1 MYIFD
6 VTAQQGRWLAV
17 KQATIATNVSNAN
30 TPGYKAQEVRPFDE
44 VLDRT
49 RLTLASTHAGHLDAG
64 GADVRSAVTKA
75 ADPWEVS
82 HSGNSVSL
90 EQERWP
96 ARPQAPRKLPAALLA
111 AHSSASVPPWPSDL
125 PRISSS
131 TSRKLPTRCGCKRR
145 PRSWRAL
152 RLSRARCRS
161 RT

>member
-30 TPGYKAQEVRPFDE
+30 TPGYKAQEVRAFDE

-49 RLTLASTHAGHLDAG
+49 RLTLASTHAGHLDTG

-90 EQERWP
+90 EQEMLKASEVNRSY
-96 ARPQAPRKLPAALLA
+96 ALNTSIVKAFHRMYLA
-111 AHSSASVPPWPSDL
+111 SA
-125 PRISSS
+125 
-131 TSRKLPTRCGCKRR
+131 KG
-145 PRSWRAL
+145 
-152 RLSRARCRS
+152 
-161 RT
+161 

>member
-17 KQATIATNVSNAN
+17 KQATIATNVANAN
-30 TPGYKAQEVRPFDE
+30 TPGYKAQEVRAFDE

-49 RLTLASTHAGHLDAG
+49 RLTLASTHAGHLDTG

-90 EQERWP
+90 EQEMLKASEVNRSY
-96 ARPQAPRKLPAALLA
+96 ALNTSIVKAFHRMYLA
-111 AHSSASVPPWPSDL
+111 SA
-125 PRISSS
+125 
-131 TSRKLPTRCGCKRR
+131 KG
-145 PRSWRAL
+145 
-152 RLSRARCRS
+152 
-161 RT
+161 

>member
-49 RLTLASTHAGHLDAG
+49 RLTLASTHAGHLDTG

-75 ADPWEVS
+75 ADPWDVS

-90 EQERWP
+90 EQEMLKASEVNRSY
-96 ARPQAPRKLPAALLA
+96 ALNTSIVKAFHRMYLA
-111 AHSSASVPPWPSDL
+111 SA
-125 PRISSS
+125 
-131 TSRKLPTRCGCKRR
+131 KG
-145 PRSWRAL
+145 
-152 RLSRARCRS
+152 
-161 RT
+161 

>member
-49 RLTLASTHAGHLDAG
+49 RLTLAATHTGHLDAG

-75 ADPWEVS
+75 ADPWDVS

-90 EQERWP
+90 EQEMLKASEVNRSY
-96 ARPQAPRKLPAALLA
+96 ALNTSIVKAFHRMYLA
-111 AHSSASVPPWPSDL
+111 SA
-125 PRISSS
+125 
-131 TSRKLPTRCGCKRR
+131 KG
-145 PRSWRAL
+145 
-152 RLSRARCRS
+152 
-161 RT
+161 